1 MDIAISITS
10 INKDVFEVG
19 VHAAD
24 VSYFVKPNSAID
36 KEARDRALLVRL
48 VDKTIPMLP
57 DTLHKNLCSF
67 RAGRKRSG

>member
-1 MDIAISITS
+1 MDVAISIAHL
-10 INKDVFEVG
+10 NQDVYEVG

-24 VSYFVKPNSAID
+24 VSYFVKQGSAID

-48 VDKTIPMLP
+48 EDKAIPMLP

-67 RAGRKRSG
+67 RAGRKR

>member
-1 MDIAISITS
+1 MDVAISITS
-10 INKDVFEVG
+10 ISKDVYEVG

-24 VSYFVKPNSAID
+24 VSYFVKPKSTID

-48 VDKTIPMLP
+48 VNKTIPMLP

-67 RAGRKRSG
+67 RAGRKR